1 MQNNADL
8 VAGENQKLTQDD
20 IIALKKEMHGAEII
34 KALESGSSTFAGK
47 TEFSQEKW
55 LKKKAKKYL
64 HYIVARRP
72 TAALI
77 CQVSPHTPPCQ
88 QRPSRHHS

>member
-1 MQNNADL
+1 
-8 VAGENQKLTQDD
+8 
-20 IIALKKEMHGAEII
+20 MHGTDII

-72 TAALI
+72 TSSLI
-77 CQVSPHTPPCQ
+77 CQACPSCTQLHAMLWPCG
-88 QRPSRHHS
+88 